1 MSVRTKEKRMGS
13 SPLARG
19 LPRAGPWCS
28 RPGGIIPARAGFT
41 LRTEIICR
49 YSTDHP
55 RSRGVYT
62 VAGPRAESGGGS
74 SPLARGL
81 PRWFHTSSPQAV
93 DHPRSRGVYPD
104 GTVSPLEMTGS
115 SPLARGLPGIMTAMS
130 ARRGIIPARAGFT
143 GLGPADGARAADHPR
158 SRGVYPCTGTSC
170 GRPAGSSPLA
180 RGLPRRRSPGRA
192 VWRIIPARAGFTPPD
207 PGRRGGRGDHPRSRG
222 VYLRGRRA
230 LVSGAGSS
238 PLARGLLDPSPE
250 QLRAG
255 RIIPARAGFTRRRGY
270 RLGERPDHP
279 RSRGVYVLF
288 SALEDQTGGSSPL
301 ARVLLMAR
309 HWGPDS
315 SWIIPA
321 RAGFT
326 PSTTSWPGTTADHP
340 RSRGVYSVPPTAVVG
355 GSGSSPL
362 ARGLRKQPL
371 DVDGTP
377 RIIPARAGFTHRH
390 VVAPVEHPDH
400 PRSRGVYTQ
409 SGRTATRAAG
419 SSPLARGLQWAAG
432 PFLCPA
438 GIIPARAGFTRPP
451 TRWAADLRDH
461 PRSRGVYGPDPS
473 PRWRRRGSSPLARG
487 LRKGAGRL
495 MPLRGIIPARAG
507 FTGHARA
514 ARALHRDHPRSRGV
528 Y

>member
-1 MSVRTKEKRMGS
+1 MDGPGAARRHRDHPRSRGVYSPPSEPGTWPPGSSPLARGLHDERADEGEEDGIIPARAGFTDARHGRRELLPDHPRSRGVYIQSFFEEIFRKGS

-192 VWRIIPARAGFTPPD
+192 VWRIIPARAGFTRSPRAPPA
-207 PGRRGGRGDHPRSRG
+207 PPADHPRSRG
-222 VYLRGRRA
+222 VYATGSRSARRKR
-230 LVSGAGSS
+230 GSS
-238 PLARGLLDPSPE
+238 PLARGLPAREEGPGE
-250 QLRAG
+250 RG
-255 RIIPARAGFTRRRGY
+255 RIIPARAGFTGSQSRAAAR
-270 RLGERPDHP
+270 RPDHP
-279 RSRGVYVLF
+279 RSRGVY
-288 SALEDQTGGSSPL
+288 
-301 ARVLLMAR
+301 
-309 HWGPDS
+309 
-315 SWIIPA
+315 
-321 RAGFT
+321 T
-326 PSTTSWPGTTADHP
+326 PRPRTMTTP
-340 RSRGVYSVPPTAVVG
+340 
-355 GSGSSPL
+355 SGSSPL
-362 ARGLRKQPL
+362 ARGLPTPPL
-371 DVDGTP
+371 IPPLRT
-377 RIIPARAGFTHRH
+377 RIIPARAGFTQADGPRPG
-390 VVAPVEHPDH
+390 AGGDH
-400 PRSRGVYTQ
+400 PRSRGVYDQ
-409 SGRTATRAAG
+409 AVSTALFMAG
-419 SSPLARGLQWAAG
+419 SSPLARGLQHRGQAG
-432 PFLCPA
+432 RRGG
-438 GIIPARAGFTRPP
+438 GIIPARAGFT
-451 TRWAADLRDH
+451 
-461 PRSRGVYGPDPS
+461 SR
-473 PRWRRRGSSPLARG
+473 
-487 LRKGAGRL
+487 
-495 MPLRGIIPARAG
+495 
-507 FTGHARA
+507 
-514 ARALHRDHPRSRGV
+514 
-528 Y
+528 